1 MLSMQALY
9 QVVFYPKSHAR
20 RFLLKDKA
28 TLRQQR
34 TRRAGS
40 LWIEKNTIWSIVS
53 TQFTSSLISHHS
65 LFLIFN

>member
-9 QVVFYPKSHAR
+9 HVVFYPKSHAR

-34 TRRAGS
+34 TRRAGD
-40 LWIEKNTIWSIVS
+40 ERGENE
-53 TQFTSSLISHHS
+53 TSAICYHTSEIIYQKHTTRPTK
-65 LFLIFN
+65 